1 MCRRREERGIRY
13 LCGGPRCVVV
23 HLVVGSHADQTG
35 HISCREVPGDRP
47 FHTYRSERRLECK
60 RVIRQPAPA
69 GQTHESR
76 PNRVTMR
83 VLRASRASP
92 STLSRR
98 AKTPPDQGFRVVGA
112 TGIEPVTS
120 AV

>member
-1 MCRRREERGIRY
+1 VCRKREESGIRY

-23 HLVVGSHADQTG
+23 HLVVGSHADETG

-69 GQTHESR
+69 RDR
-76 PNRVTMR
+76 PTNRDQI
-83 VLRASRASP
+83 ASLCAS
-92 STLSRR
+92 
-98 AKTPPDQGFRVVGA
+98 
-112 TGIEPVTS
+112 
-120 AV
+120 